1 MKQTM
6 KPTRRFDA
14 AATSSFRL
22 SANSGDGAV
31 RSPLDCHF
39 PSEREKGNIDL
50 VESQLLWVAAVGGLG
65 LGLLLGYVLSRSGAR
80 REAAKLRELE
90 EQLGRAEAEHAQYQ
104 AQVSQ
109 HFVETSR
116 RLHDLT
122 LQYKS
127 VYEHL
132 ADGARRLCPDG
143 AVAIAPSLAE
153 AALPEEAG
161 GLLAHDDDAQLD
173 LDLDAPAWSST
184 GARDD
189 DLGPLLEEDAPPA
202 PSVPR
207 AS

>member
-1 MKQTM
+1 
-6 KPTRRFDA
+6 
-14 AATSSFRL
+14 
-22 SANSGDGAV
+22 V
-31 RSPLDCHF
+31 
-39 PSEREKGNIDL
+39 
-50 VESQLLWVAAVGGLG
+50 VESQLLWFAAVGGLG
-65 LGLLLGYVLSRSGAR
+65 LGLLLGFVLTRSGSR
-80 REAAKLRELE
+80 REATRVRELE
-90 EQLGRAEAEHAQYQ
+90 EQLGRAEAEHSQYQ

-161 GLLAHDDDAQLD
+161 SLLAHDDDAQLD
-173 LDLDAPAWSST
+173 LDLDAPSWSGIGS
-184 GARDD
+184 RDD
-189 DLGPLLEEDAPPA
+189 DLGPLLDEDAPPPPVA
-202 PSVPR
+202 PRVS
-207 AS
+207 

>member
-1 MKQTM
+1 M
-6 KPTRRFDA
+6 
-14 AATSSFRL
+14 
-22 SANSGDGAV
+22 
-31 RSPLDCHF
+31 
-39 PSEREKGNIDL
+39 
-50 VESQLLWVAAVGGLG
+50 VESQLLWFAAAGGLG
-65 LGLLLGYVLSRSGAR
+65 LGLLLGYVLSRSGSR
-80 REAAKLRELE
+80 REAARVRDLE

-153 AALPEEAG
+153 AALPEAAG
-161 GLLAHDDDAQLD
+161 TDVAHDDAQLD
-173 LDLDAPAWSST
+173 LDLEAPSWSGS
-184 GARDD
+184 GSRDD
-189 DLGPLLEEDAPPA
+189 DLGPLLDEDAPPPPA
-202 PSVPR
+202 ER